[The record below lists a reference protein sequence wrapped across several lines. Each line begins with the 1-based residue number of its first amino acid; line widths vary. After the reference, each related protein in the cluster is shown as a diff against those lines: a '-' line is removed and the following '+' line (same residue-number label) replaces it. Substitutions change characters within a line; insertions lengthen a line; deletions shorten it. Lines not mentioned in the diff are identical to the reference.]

1 MNKGGWMFSLF
12 LLFFILI
19 ISISSATL
27 SIGKPNHSIDSKYG
41 ISQNIIGWINI
52 SVSNENADSLIATFD
67 PSRIPLELDPYYC
80 LEIAI
85 KVGNLEAVHSL
96 FSRFEEKRPFFKEE
110 MRSSIYMEVPYRPI
124 FWLSLVCDSR
134 KVPFGAPPCETYIKI
149 SQFLEEKL
157 EIKSD
162 YFHQTPKGNI
172 SKWEYVE
179 KFCNDPIKKNLL
191 DFFRN

>member
-1 MNKGGWMFSLF
+1 MEFERVARNNRASSGQSKEIALNQLTVEGKFQRELSGKILD
-12 LLFFILI
+12 LL
-19 ISISSATL
+19 
-27 SIGKPNHSIDSKYG
+27 Y
-41 ISQNIIGWINI
+41 
-52 SVSNENADSLIATFD
+52 SNENADSLIATFD